1 MGTHPIFESDFDCLT
16 ERDMEV
22 VEYSYSTDKRTLECL
37 TFDATVK
44 ATWSRIASA
53 GLMRYEQQKRNEHAT
68 YIDGTFVFQYLANRA
83 SLRRSRV
90 QFDSIDEPFS
100 PDRFHF
106 GKINDNEKMFE
117 LMKNGINQA
126 TAIVNVSPIEWG
138 HFLLVP
144 KLDAN
149 LQQRLTFDSIRIGL
163 EMINLSTD
171 VHFRL
176 MFNSLLAW
184 ASVNHFHYHC
194 FTYPAELIAEYPLKA
209 LCVCVRPNEADIESK
224 SCLLSRLV
232 DVFYELDIA
241 HNVVIVRSSELITRF
256 FIFPRRKADTAIVS
270 KCVDPACV
278 EFSGQF
284 PCKDEAEWRELTTAG
299 AFELLGSV
307 RLDLELENEL
317 FRRLE

>member
-1 MGTHPIFESDFDCLT
+1 
-16 ERDMEV
+16 
-22 VEYSYSTDKRTLECL
+22 
-37 TFDATVK
+37 
-44 ATWSRIASA
+44 
-53 GLMRYEQQKRNEHAT
+53 MRYEQPKRNQHAT

-100 PDRFHF
+100 PARFHF

-117 LMKNGINQA
+117 LVKDGINQA

-163 EMINLSTD
+163 EMINLSSD

-194 FTYPAELIAEYPLKA
+194 FTYPAELILDNVKLTPFKTDVELIAEYPLKA

-224 SCLLSRLV
+224 SSLLSRLV

-317 FRRLE
+317 FRRLEAAC